1 MQAFVID
8 RYKGGLAQREMP
20 DPSPR
25 PGDVVVAIQA
35 TSLNPLDAKIR
46 DGELKFILPY
56 RLPVMPARRSSCPR
70 STKKEVI
77 SMSKTNPGVALVTGT
92 SSGIGR
98 ATAKALQ
105 NADFREF
112 GTSRRAASERSD

>member
-1 MQAFVID
+1 
-8 RYKGGLAQREMP
+8 
-20 DPSPR
+20 
-25 PGDVVVAIQA
+25 
-35 TSLNPLDAKIR
+35 
-46 DGELKFILPY
+46 
-56 RLPVMPARRSSCPR
+56 MPARRASCPR

-112 GTSRRAASERSD
+112 GTSRPAASERSDGLGLMDKLALRSAHVVGASMGGMIAQIIAAGHPDRTRSLVSIMSSSGDRRL